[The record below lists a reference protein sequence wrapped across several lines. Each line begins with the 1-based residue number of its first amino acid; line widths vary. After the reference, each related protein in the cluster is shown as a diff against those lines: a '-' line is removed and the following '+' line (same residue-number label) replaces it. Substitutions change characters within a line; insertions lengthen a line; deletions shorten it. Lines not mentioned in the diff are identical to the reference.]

1 VFLKHGREDELES
14 DRLGV
19 SYSAAN
25 GWDPE
30 GMKGLLNTLARLDE
44 ASGSRRGVP
53 NWALTHPPAADRV
66 IKVDEA
72 VKTARTSA
80 STARNENALENVLD
94 GIVFGDSREK
104 GIVRGNDFFHPVL
117 GFAVRFPQSWE
128 VINTDEQVLA
138 RENEQSNVA
147 VVLQLANASGSV
159 QQTAQTGMA
168 KAGFREA
175 SGERTDINGLPA
187 YVGIY
192 DGVMSNTRVRVRAAH
207 IQSGGRVY
215 LVAGVAPAS
224 QFGRADSAFQ
234 ASIMSFRSLSRAEA
248 ERIQPNRVDFYTVRG
263 GESWESIAK
272 GPGGGAVR
280 ASTLA
285 IMNGRDLATPPRSG
299 ERIRIVVS
307 GM

>member
-1 VFLKHGREDELES
+1 
-14 DRLGV
+14 
-19 SYSAAN
+19 
-25 GWDPE
+25 
-30 GMKGLLNTLARLDE
+30 
-44 ASGSRRGVP
+44 VP

-66 IKVDEA
+66 VKVDEA

-80 STARNENALENVLD
+80 SAARNEDALDKVLD

-104 GIVRGNDFFHPVL
+104 GIVRGSDFLHPVL
-117 GFAVRFPQSWE
+117 GFALRFPQGWE
-128 VINTDEQVLA
+128 VVNTDQQVVA
-138 RENEQSNVA
+138 QENEQSNVA
-147 VVLQLANASGSV
+147 VVLQLAPASGSV
-159 QQTAQTGMA
+159 QQTAQTTMA

-192 DGVMSNTRVRVRAAH
+192 DGVMNNTRVRVRAAH
-207 IQSGGRVY
+207 IQSAGRVY
-215 LVAGVAPAS
+215 LVAGVAPS
-224 QFGRADSAFQ
+224 TRFNRADSAFQ
-234 ASIMSFRSLSRAEA
+234 QSITSFRALGRAEA
-248 ERIQPNRVDFYTVRG
+248 ERIQPNRVDFHTVRG
-263 GESWESIAK
+263 GETWESIAK

-285 IMNGRDLATPPRSG
+285 IMNGREPASQPRSG